1 MTTSN
6 DHWQHQAFAD
16 TVFLASTHG
25 LPPNPGSPL
34 GLFHLAE
41 MRIRAQSFT
50 DAKLGRWLGWAQC
63 AVVAADI
70 GLTLEDMQAINTRAA
85 EEFSTHTSDEQSP
98 SGSKPEQVS
107 AEELSEHLVVTA
119 IRANTGHPDEL
130 IRSFVNSL
138 LSEYSI
144 VKKLGDVPPAR
155 RVHPI

>member
-85 EEFSTHTSDEQSP
+85 EEFRPTPVTSNHP
-98 SGSKPEQVS
+98 VG
-107 AEELSEHLVVTA
+107 LS
-119 IRANTGHPDEL
+119 
-130 IRSFVNSL
+130 RS
-138 LSEYSI
+138 
-144 VKKLGDVPPAR
+144 R
-155 RVHPI
+155 